1 MTTIDLPALA
11 AALAAVE
18 ARGVSPSLLLAYAV
32 AQNIVA
38 VAADD
43 EGDEGGGEGIDGHF
57 SMWSQ
62 AALEDGRDEAMDHV
76 NAVGDILTTMG
87 LLGDDLTMAARKVRM

>member
-32 AQNIVA
+32 AWDIVA
-38 VAADD
+38 IAADD
-43 EGDEGGGEGIDGHF
+43 EGDKNINNHF
-57 SMWSQ
+57 STWSQ
-62 AALEDGRDEAMDHV
+62 AVLEDGRDEAMDHV

-87 LLGDDLTMAARKVRM
+87 LLGDDLTMAR